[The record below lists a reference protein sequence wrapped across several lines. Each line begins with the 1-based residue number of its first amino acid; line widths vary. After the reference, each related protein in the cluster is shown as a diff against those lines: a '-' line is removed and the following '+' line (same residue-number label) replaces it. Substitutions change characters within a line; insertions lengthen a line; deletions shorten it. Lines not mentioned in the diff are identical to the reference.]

1 MYRSIL
7 NIPCTLTLYMRDPT
21 PYQGVHKSVLNIP
34 CIFTLFMK
42 APYRPYMIDLD
53 FDWELNAH
61 AISFPGRKCLDYS
74 VSPMLAI
81 FFPLDLLYY
90 CIYIHIYMHMYVCM
104 YINEKYNKENCQR
117 RWGWMQ
123 YHMVHK
129 GPLEHDVHGV

>member
-1 MYRSIL
+1 
-7 NIPCTLTLYMRDPT
+7 MRDPT

-34 CIFTLFMK
+34 CIFTLCMK
-42 APYRPYMIDLD
+42 APYRPYMVDLD

-90 CIYIHIYMHMYVCM
+90 CIYIHIYMHMYVCILM
-104 YINEKYNKENCQR
+104 KNITRRIVKEDEGECNIT
-117 RWGWMQ
+117 WFIK
-123 YHMVHK
+123 VH
-129 GPLEHDVHGV
+129 